1 MTYEIKREEWNRF
14 FDTLSKRRFEW
25 KTEIEVLSPTL
36 GDQTLNI
43 SLPFNGIT
51 LEGRGEQTRLDVS
64 VGEMGGPHQSHTI
77 VNPTRVAFLTRA
89 DRGGDVIDIEEA
101 DGTKTLI
108 RFVEPSDLIVGFA
121 AAVEVVAA
129 AA

>member
-1 MTYEIKREEWNRF
+1 MSYELKRDDWNKF

-25 KTEIEVLSPTL
+25 KSEIEVLSPTL

-51 LEGRGEQTRLDVS
+51 LEELDRTTAVVIS
-64 VGEMGGPHQSHTI
+64 VGETTDQHQTHTI
-77 VNPTRVAFLTRA
+77 LDPVRVAFLPSKD
-89 DRGGDVIDIEEA
+89 DRGDVVAVEEA

-108 RFVEPSDLIVGFA
+108 RFVEPIDLLVGFTTIEMTA
-121 AAVEVVAA
+121 TTM
-129 AA
+129 